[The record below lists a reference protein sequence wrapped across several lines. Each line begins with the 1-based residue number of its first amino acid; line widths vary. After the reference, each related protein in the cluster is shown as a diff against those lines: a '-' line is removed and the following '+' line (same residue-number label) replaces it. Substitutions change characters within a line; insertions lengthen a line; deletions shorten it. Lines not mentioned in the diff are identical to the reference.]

1 MSNSMGDPAM
11 TDIYHK
17 CIVKRFDRPYSQ
29 PITVIRTE
37 TFANMECYEWLS
49 NLAKSM
55 VGPTESVQKILI
67 TIENG
72 QEVFA
77 QGTNSMDAILHYK
90 PQQIVVYAAPKSSRI
105 PLSKRPSQ
113 LCPKQH

>member
-1 MSNSMGDPAM
+1 MGDPAR

-29 PITVIRTE
+29 PIRVVRTE

-55 VGPTESVQKILI
+55 VGANGIGA
-67 TIENG
+67 ENP
-72 QEVFA
+72 
-77 QGTNSMDAILHYK
+77 HYHRK
-90 PQQIVVYAAPKSSRI
+90 TVKKSSHKEQIVWMQSCTTNLNRS
-105 PLSKRPSQ
+105 
-113 LCPKQH
+113 